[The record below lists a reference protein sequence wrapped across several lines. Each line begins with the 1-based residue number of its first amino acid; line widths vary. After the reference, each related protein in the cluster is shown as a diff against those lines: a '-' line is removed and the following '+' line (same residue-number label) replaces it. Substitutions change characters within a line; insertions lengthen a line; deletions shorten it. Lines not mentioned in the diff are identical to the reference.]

1 MTINTRMPV
10 NRAGH
15 TAVSTGSEALVCGG
29 FNFKN
34 DKPVLV
40 GNGKDLECWWFTPLP
55 YPRFD
60 PLLLESG
67 SPIPSARWGHTMSDD
82 PKRGPVLLFGG
93 SANAQVF
100 NDCWFLNLSGA
111 TSLCMTTLTL
121 QIAVSL
127 QRSTHF
133 VSETSY
139 SLSVPF
145 SESSIRLFAA
155 LLPFTVF

>member
-1 MTINTRMPV
+1 VNQSCNAVTINSRMPL

-15 TAVSTGSEALVCGG
+15 TVVSTGSEALVCGG
-29 FNFKN
+29 LKTNGG

-82 PKRGPVLLFGG
+82 PKRGHVLLFGG

-100 NDCWFLNLSGA
+100 NDCWVLMLSGA
-111 TSLCMTTLTL
+111 THC
-121 QIAVSL
+121 A
-127 QRSTHF
+127 
-133 VSETSY
+133 
-139 SLSVPF
+139 
-145 SESSIRLFAA
+145 
-155 LLPFTVF
+155 

>member
-1 MTINTRMPV
+1 MLQGWEHVSFDERFQYVNQSCNTVTINSRMPV

-29 FNFKN
+29 LKTNGG

-82 PKRGPVLLFGG
+82 PKRGHVLLFGG
-93 SANAQVF
+93 SANAQVL
-100 NDCWFLNLSGA
+100 NDCWVLMLSGA
-111 TSLCMTTLTL
+111 THC
-121 QIAVSL
+121 A
-127 QRSTHF
+127 
-133 VSETSY
+133 
-139 SLSVPF
+139 
-145 SESSIRLFAA
+145 
-155 LLPFTVF
+155 

>member
-1 MTINTRMPV
+1 MHHFLIQTCSVLQGWEHVSFHEGFQYVNQSCKTVTINSRMPV

-29 FNFKN
+29 FNFKG

-82 PKRGPVLLFGG
+82 PKRGHVLLFGG
-93 SANAQVF
+93 TANAQVF
-100 NDCWFLNLSGA
+100 NDCWVLMLSGA
-111 TSLCMTTLTL
+111 THC
-121 QIAVSL
+121 A
-127 QRSTHF
+127 
-133 VSETSY
+133 
-139 SLSVPF
+139 
-145 SESSIRLFAA
+145 
-155 LLPFTVF
+155 